1 MQRQYKLFKIS
12 KNKVDFTL
20 KKLNEKRN
28 FIRITESVLAVEYD
42 YMKNGYKK
50 LLDDMSELS
59 AMQYIITTSIF
70 YKILTCMVKKGVT
83 IKEIHFNELFND
95 DNLLIG
101 EWINNINNNIDKDI
115 SMHRLLDLLQWYNYD
130 EGIDLNYMSFWIEKD
145 QRRCSFHIYNNG
157 IVAIDVENICDEV
170 IDLLREIV

>member
-1 MQRQYKLFKIS
+1 MQRQYKIFKIS

-59 AMQYIITTSIF
+59 AMQYIITTRIF
-70 YKILTCMVKKGVT
+70 YKILICMVKKGVT

-130 EGIDLNYMSFWIEKD
+130 EGIDLNYMSFWIEKE
-145 QRRCSFHIYNNG
+145 QRKCSFYIYNNG
-157 IVAIDVENICDEV
+157 VVAIDVESICDEV

>member
-1 MQRQYKLFKIS
+1 MQRQYKIFKIS

-70 YKILTCMVKKGVT
+70 YKILICMVKT
-83 IKEIHFNELFND
+83 
-95 DNLLIG
+95 LIIILTKILVCIDY
-101 EWINNINNNIDKDI
+101 WI
-115 SMHRLLDLLQWYNYD
+115 
-130 EGIDLNYMSFWIEKD
+130 
-145 QRRCSFHIYNNG
+145 CCNG
-157 IVAIDVENICDEV
+157 IIMM
-170 IDLLREIV
+170 RELI